1 MKLYIYEHCPFSAR
15 VRYVAGMLN
24 IPLTLI
30 YLDYDDDKTTNE
42 IIGAKQVPLLIK
54 DDGEALAESLDI
66 IQYFISL
73 AKSNETIEI
82 SSDVLEWQ
90 KSAFR
95 PLQKIGY
102 PRWPHMA
109 LPEFETYSAR
119 QAWREK
125 KESDELNFDK
135 LLQDTPNIARE
146 VESLIKQARTLLLL
160 EACQPL
166 RLIDAAIIFSIL
178 RSFFSAPEIQWDQTV
193 KDWMESASVKTHIS
207 LLK

>member
-42 IIGAKQVPLLIK
+42 LIGAKQVPLLIK

-66 IQYFISL
+66 IQYFISM

-102 PRWPHMA
+102 PRWSNMA
-109 LPEFETYSAR
+109 LPEFETVSAR
-119 QAWREK
+119 QAWRAK
-125 KESDELNFDK
+125 KESDELNFDA
-135 LLQDTPNIARE
+135 LLQDTPNIAND
-146 VESLIKQARTLLLL
+146 VESLIEQAKTILKL
-160 EACQPL
+160 ETNQPV
-166 RLIDAAIIFSIL
+166 RLIDGAIMFSIL
-178 RSFFSAPEIQWDQTV
+178 RGFFSAPEIKWDNTV
-193 KDWMESASVKTHIS
+193 IDWMESVSVKNHVP

>member
-24 IPLTLI
+24 ITLAVI
-30 YLDYDDDKTTNE
+30 YLTYDNEKTTYDL
-42 IIGAKQVPLLIK
+42 IGAKQVPLLIK
-54 DDGEALAESLDI
+54 DDGDVLAENLDI
-66 IQYFISL
+66 IHYFIEL
-73 AKSNETIEI
+73 AKYNDTVEI
-82 SSDVLEWQ
+82 SKAVFDWQ
-90 KSAFR
+90 KAAFCS
-95 PLQKIGY
+95 LQKIGY
-102 PRWPHMA
+102 PRWSHMD

-119 QAWREK
+119 KAWQAK
-125 KESDELNFDK
+125 NESDELNFDK
-135 LLQDTPNIARE
+135 LVQDTPNIASD

-160 EACQPL
+160 EASQPV

-193 KDWMESASVKTHIS
+193 KDWMESASVNTHVS

>member
-1 MKLYIYEHCPFSAR
+1 
-15 VRYVAGMLN
+15 
-24 IPLTLI
+24 
-30 YLDYDDDKTTNE
+30 
-42 IIGAKQVPLLIK
+42 
-54 DDGEALAESLDI
+54 
-66 IQYFISL
+66 
-73 AKSNETIEI
+73 
-82 SSDVLEWQ
+82 
-90 KSAFR
+90 
-95 PLQKIGY
+95 
-102 PRWPHMA
+102 MA

-160 EACQPL
+160 EANGTL
-166 RLIDAAIIFSIL
+166 RLIDAAIMFSIL